1 MSQIRADA
9 VVTSRFYPWLG
20 FIFAAALVAAINMQI
35 APVHQVFHRVL
46 VFALLMLSLA
56 QIRRMGWRYTASF
69 IVLPFIALDLT
80 LTLQAWFSF
89 HSAFSYGFAQ
99 SVLETSAAEAFT
111 MLGLYWR
118 YVLLF
123 TGVLAL
129 LLLSVAFT
137 STLPRRFRHWP
148 VIALMLLLAGYSVQA
163 ALHQLRRNNL
173 QSPVQRVLTS
183 TPFSNTS
190 VFLQALK
197 DKQLIASVTRNAPLY
212 QLAVCDT
219 GIDNYVLVI
228 GESERTANMSI
239 YVYGRETTPA
249 LEAQRKNLLLFTQAV
264 SGAPVTITAVPLAL
278 TADTPKNHDISHY
291 SDNIINVANQ
301 AGFTTY
307 WFSRQGSG
315 GAHNNVITAIA
326 SGAHHSQWVNS
337 GYDDALLPLF
347 RRALQ
352 QPGKKLIVLHLYG
365 SHENACDRYPA
376 NAAVFTGGSPADDCY
391 GNSVR
396 FTDSLIGQLFSEL
409 QGSHSSLLY
418 FSDHALMREPDKAV
432 VYHHAGTR
440 PPREALQVP
449 MFLWFSPQIAAQ
461 NTTVGDMSALWSTVN
476 NNRLAELWMGITRK
490 GEATESLN
498 EYLRRSS
505 GQAEVMD
512 TTGRVYHWSELPHEN
527 NDTKH

>member
-9 VVTSRFYPWLG
+9 VVTPRLYTWLG
-20 FIFAAALVAAINMQI
+20 FIFAAALVAAINILI

-46 VFALLMLSLA
+46 VFVLLMLSLA
-56 QIRRMGWRYTASF
+56 QIRHAGWRGLISF

-80 LTLQAWFSF
+80 LTLWAWFSF

-111 MLGLYWR
+111 MLELYWR
-118 YVLLF
+118 YALLF

-129 LLLSVAFT
+129 LLLGVAFT
-137 STLPRRFRHWP
+137 PALPQRVRRWP
-148 VIALMLLLAGYSVQA
+148 VITLILLLAGYSVQA

-183 TPFSNTS
+183 TPLNNAS

-197 DKQLIASVTRNAPLY
+197 DKQLIASVTRNAPRY
-212 QLAVCDT
+212 QLAVSDT

-228 GESERTANMSI
+228 GESERKANMSI
-239 YVYGRETTPA
+239 YGYGRETTPA
-249 LEAQRKNLLLFTQAV
+249 LEAQRKNLLLFTEAV

-278 TADTPKNHDISHY
+278 TADTPKSHDISHY

-315 GAHNNVITAIA
+315 GAHNNIITAIA

-347 RRALQ
+347 RRALK

-376 NAAVFTGGSPADDCY
+376 SAAVFSGGNPADDCY
-391 GNSVR
+391 DNSVR
-396 FTDSLIGQLFSEL
+396 FTDSLMDQLFSEL
-409 QGSHSSLLY
+409 QGSRSSLLY

-449 MFLWFSPQIAAQ
+449 MFLWFSPQLTAQ
-461 NTTVGDMSALWSTVN
+461 NTTAGDMNTLWSTVN
-476 NNRLAELWMGITRK
+476 NNRLAELWMGVTRK
-490 GEATESLN
+490 GEVTESLN
-498 EYLRRSS
+498 EYLHRNS

-512 TTGRVYHWSELPHEN
+512 TTGRVYQWGELPHEN
-527 NDTKH
+527 SDTAH

>member
-9 VVTSRFYPWLG
+9 VVTPRLYPWLG
-20 FIFAAALVAAINMQI
+20 FIFATALVAAINILI
-35 APVHQVFHRVL
+35 APAHQVFHRVL

-56 QIRRMGWRYTASF
+56 QIRHSSWRGLISF

-80 LTLQAWFSF
+80 LTLWAWFSF

-99 SVLETSAAEAFT
+99 SVLETSADEMLS

-129 LLLSVAFT
+129 LLLSVTFT
-137 STLPRRFRHWP
+137 PALSHRLRRWP
-148 VIALMLLLAGYSVQA
+148 VIALILLLAGYSVQA
-163 ALHQLRRNNL
+163 ALHQLRHNNL

-183 TPFSNTS
+183 TPLSNTS

-197 DKQLIASVTRNAPLY
+197 DKQLIASVTRNAPRY
-212 QLAVCDT
+212 ELAVSDT

-228 GESERTANMSI
+228 GESERKANMSI
-239 YVYGRETTPA
+239 YGYGRETTPV
-249 LEAQRKNLLLFTQAV
+249 LEAQRKNLLLFTQA
-264 SGAPVTITAVPLAL
+264 
-278 TADTPKNHDISHY
+278 IS
-291 SDNIINVANQ
+291 
-301 AGFTTY
+301 
-307 WFSRQGSG
+307 

-326 SGAHHSQWVNS
+326 SGAHHSQWVSS

-365 SHENACDRYPA
+365 SHENACDRYPV
-376 NAAVFTGGSPADDCY
+376 NATVFTGGNPADDCY
-391 GNSVR
+391 DNSVR
-396 FTDSLIGQLFSEL
+396 FTDSLMNQLFSEL
-409 QGSHSSLLY
+409 QSSRSSLLY
-418 FSDHALMREPDKAV
+418 FSDHALMREPGKAV

-449 MFLWFSPQIAAQ
+449 MFLWFSPQFAAQ
-461 NTTVGDMSALWSTVN
+461 NITTGDMNTLWSTAN

-490 GEATESLN
+490 NEVTESLD
-498 EYLRRSS
+498 EYLHQNS
-505 GQAEVMD
+505 GQAVVMD
-512 TTGRVYHWSELPHEN
+512 TTGQVYHWSELPHEN
-527 NDTKH
+527 NDITH